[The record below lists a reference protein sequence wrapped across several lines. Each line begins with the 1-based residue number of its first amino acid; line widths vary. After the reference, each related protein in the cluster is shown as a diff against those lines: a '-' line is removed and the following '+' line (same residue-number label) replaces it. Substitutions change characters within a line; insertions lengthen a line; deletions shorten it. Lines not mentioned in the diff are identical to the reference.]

1 LSDLNFYKLL
11 NYGGQPPPAARYDPP
26 LPCNGYCVECEAAGL
41 VQGSGGR
48 LDLMSHGCDSA
59 DFEAILGPMPKDGP
73 GLEQHILFLLEN
85 PGMNYGNGRK
95 VKFGGHEKQPPVC
108 HYYFAPS
115 TNFWPEGLE
124 GFGGNFYGL
133 YFAYLMQKHH
143 LTNVYITNLVKCKY
157 HTSKGDSARTPP
169 DINRKCM
176 DLFLRREINYF
187 EPKLIVCF
195 GRAAERGFKFAYREV
210 YPIKYL
216 YLYHPSYICD
226 RWRTA
231 QKAVGETTKEKVQK
245 ALIKKNDDRLEGAI
259 AQLA

>member
-1 LSDLNFYKLL
+1 
-11 NYGGQPPPAARYDPP
+11 
-26 LPCNGYCVECEAAGL
+26 
-41 VQGSGGR
+41 
-48 LDLMSHGCDSA
+48 MSHGCDSA

-124 GFGGNFYGL
+124 DFGGNLYGP
-133 YFAYLMQKHH
+133 YFAYLTQKHH

-231 QKAVGETTKEKVQK
+231 QKAVGETTR
-245 ALIKKNDDRLEGAI
+245 KKCKRRSSRKTTIGSRGLSLSLLNLVISVTWRLPCANGHGHTPR
-259 AQLA
+259 QSLAPTRARDLTLPPGCS